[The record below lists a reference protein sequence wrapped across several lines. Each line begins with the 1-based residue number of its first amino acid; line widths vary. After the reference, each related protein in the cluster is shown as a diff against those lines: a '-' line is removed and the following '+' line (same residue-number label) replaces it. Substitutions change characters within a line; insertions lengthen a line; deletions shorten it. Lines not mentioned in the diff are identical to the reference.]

1 VVISHTLTCSFYAPS
16 RQLRKYLQ
24 WRKWLRIQVVLVQV
38 SMLLLAPPLVLL
50 LQQILY
56 IQGLLN

>member
-1 VVISHTLTCSFYAPS
+1 LSL
-16 RQLRKYLQ
+16 K
-24 WRKWLRIQVVLVQV
+24 V